1 MNQGSCRFSPDPSPR
16 RGWGLGTR
24 LRTLDLSMQCCLN
37 HSRTCRGRGSGL
49 GLAAPTTSPIRKMA
63 VATGCQSNWDT
74 IVHSEHIKKWLEQ
87 SKSLRI
93 LVTGKTGVGKSA
105 LVNGIVGKYVAKEGD
120 TLDPETSKVMEYRTK
135 IRDVEVVIYDSPGLQ
150 DGTLR
155 EDEYL
160 KDVEEKSKNVDL
172 ILYCT
177 KMTDE
182 RITKGDKDAVSK
194 LSNAFGKDKFWKNT
208 LFVLTFAN
216 EVRLP
221 PKRGSDTTVQPPLE
235 EYFERRLALWKTKLH
250 ELLRGVGI
258 DERIADDV
266 PVVPAGYHIEP
277 SLPAEGCEFWLS
289 NLWFKCLDRTANA
302 AKPALL
308 KINWNRFATSQE
320 VKKRDLSRQQA
331 YDQPIVYTGN
341 VNVPPIV
348 LEFLGLPSQL
358 SEAGRTAGRLG
369 SSLGF
374 WVGGG
379 IGMEIGGMA
388 GAILGE
394 LIYQYGIQIL
404 EEIECNTK

>member
-1 MNQGSCRFSPDPSPR
+1 MAVAR
-16 RGWGLGTR
+16 
-24 LRTLDLSMQCCLN
+24 
-37 HSRTCRGRGSGL
+37 
-49 GLAAPTTSPIRKMA
+49 A
-63 VATGCQSNWDT
+63 VATGCQPNWDT

-182 RITKGDKDAVSK
+182 RITQGDRDAVSK

-221 PKRGSDTTVQPPLE
+221 PKRASDTTVQPPLE

-258 DERIADDV
+258 DERIVEDV

-277 SLPAEGCEFWLS
+277 SLPAKGCEFWLS

-320 VKKRDLSRQQA
+320 VKKRDLSGKQA